1 MQGDICTSI
10 CKYELM
16 EAGRIVHAEIEEV
29 KVRIYQLLRLPV
41 MCFQLPGLFYMGQP
55 VLVVGSFG
63 ALHRLPT

>member
-1 MQGDICTSI
+1 
-10 CKYELM
+10 M